1 MNYSIDYDGKTYE
14 LVNYTVDI
22 ASKIDSVTTVLA
34 SERPISDKLKLM
46 YKTISELIGVQE
58 TETLLKPL
66 NQADPNAINIVFM
79 KIVSEYEKPA
89 TEFKKERN
97 RESYDPNDIEMIT
110 KFLGSLPNINMLTN
124 MKSV

>member
-1 MNYSIDYDGKTYE
+1 MTYSIDYDGKTYE

-46 YKTISELIGVQE
+46 YKTITELIGVQE

-79 KIVSEYEKPA
+79 KIVTEYEKPA
-89 TEFKKERN
+89 TEFKKERS

-124 MKSV
+124 MKSL

>member
-46 YKTISELIGVQE
+46 YKTITELIGVQE

-66 NQADPNAINIVFM
+66 N
-79 KIVSEYEKPA
+79 
-89 TEFKKERN
+89 
-97 RESYDPNDIEMIT
+97 
-110 KFLGSLPNINMLTN
+110 
-124 MKSV
+124 

>member
-1 MNYSIDYDGKTYE
+1 MTYSIDYDGKTYE

-46 YKTISELIGVQE
+46 YKTITELIGVQE

-89 TEFKKERN
+89 TEFKKERS
-97 RESYDPNDIEMIT
+97 RESYDPSDIEMIT

-124 MKSV
+124 MKSL